1 MKLTLSSVVF
11 LVCLLAVPAIAQ
23 DAQPVQ
29 HEPAQAK
36 PVPPVKAAG
45 GWKCFIDID
54 SYEAVVTLSIFQKD
68 ARLWGSV
75 SGETGEFE
83 LNGNVVGN
91 QVTVSWNQ
99 PYGGRLL
106 PYTLTGE
113 LKGEV
118 LEGPADLSLR
128 GKWWFKARRF
138 ME

>member
-1 MKLTLSSVVF
+1 MRLILSAVVF
-11 LVCLLAVPAIAQ
+11 LVCLLAAPAIAQ
-23 DAQPVQ
+23 PGQAVQ
-29 HEPAQAK
+29 DQRAQAK
-36 PVPPVKAAG
+36 PVPPVKAGG
-45 GWKCFIDID
+45 GWKCFIQMD
-54 SYEAVVTLSIFQKD
+54 SDQVVVALSIYQKD

-91 QVTVSWNQ
+91 QVTVWWNQ

-113 LKGEV
+113 LKDDV

-128 GKWWFKARRF
+128 GKWWFTARRF